1 MEKIEQIR
9 LLKELMRH
17 RDNDTNVDVGGPVLA
32 VRDDDGKFRAFAN
45 TCRHSGVVLEDR
57 DRNAQCYDVFG
68 RNEPAL
74 HHDHNTYREALG
86 MEPLELIR
94 D

>member
-57 DRNAQCYDVFG
+57 DRNAMTSSGATNPRCITITT
-68 RNEPAL
+68 RIAKRSEWSPWS
-74 HHDHNTYREALG
+74 
-86 MEPLELIR
+86 
-94 D
+94 